1 MVNVLKQI
9 QTPKTRIGRVRIADQ
24 NQTLQSDIDHRD
36 GLLRLEIIP

>member
-9 QTPKTRIGRVRIADQ
+9 QTQKRIGRVRIADQ

-36 GLLRLEIIP
+36 GLLCLEIVP